1 MSSAL
6 KKVPLNDYHE
16 QHARMF
22 EFAGFYMPLFYSSIL
37 TEHISVRENVG
48 LFDVSHMGRVIIN
61 GNEALD
67 FINYLTA
74 NDVNRLLDS
83 KSHYSLF
90 LNDKGG
96 IIDDIFVYR
105 ISSKEFLVVYNA
117 SNRKKDYDWL
127 IFNKNN
133 YQTTI
138 RDISDSTLMFAI
150 QGPKATSVINNIFP
164 GALDLKRFYF
174 KVFSFGSLKGWI
186 SRTGYTGEDGF
197 EIIVFFKGKHDIIR
211 LWSLLD
217 SLVKKYNGSLCGLGA
232 RDSLRLEA
240 GYCLYGNDIND
251 DTNPFEANLS
261 WVVKLDQKNFIGK
274 SVLMRL
280 RNNIHRLRVGIVMK
294 ERSIP
299 RHNFKIYSKNEHEIG
314 FITSG
319 GFSPL
324 IKKGIGMGYVDIDF
338 AKPGAEIYVNIRGKL
353 KEGVIK
359 KFPLYEPSMYGY
371 RRKTK

>member
-1 MSSAL
+1 MSSIL

-16 QHARMF
+16 QHAHMF

-37 TEHISVRENVG
+37 TEHVSVRKNVG
-48 LFDVSHMGRVIIN
+48 LFDVSHMGRVIISGKESLN
-61 GNEALD
+61 

-74 NDVNRLLDS
+74 NDVNRLLDG

-96 IIDDIFVYR
+96 IIDDILIYR
-105 ISSKEFLVVYNA
+105 ISSEEFMVVYNA

-127 IFNKNN
+127 ILNKNN
-133 YQTTI
+133 YQVTI
-138 RDISDSTLMFAI
+138 HDISDNTLMFAI
-150 QGPKATSVINNIFP
+150 QGPKATDVINGIFP
-164 GALDLKRFYF
+164 DALDLKRFYF
-174 KVFSFGSLKGWI
+174 TVFSFGSLKGWI

-197 EIIVFFKGKHDIIR
+197 EIIVFFKNKHDMIR
-211 LWSLLD
+211 LWSLLA
-217 SLVKKYNGSLCGLGA
+217 SLVKKYKGSLCGLGA

-274 SVLMRL
+274 SVLIEL
-280 RNNIHRLRVGIVMK
+280 KNNIRRLRVGIVMK
-294 ERSIP
+294 ERPIP
-299 RHNFKIYSKNEHEIG
+299 RHNFKIYDKKEHEIG

-338 AKPGAEIYVNIRGKL
+338 AKPETEIYIDIRGKL
-353 KEGVIK
+353 KDGIIK
-359 KFPLYEPSMYGY
+359 NFPLYSSNMYGY
-371 RRKTK
+371 YRKTK